1 MTQFIAVAGL
11 AVLDIVV
18 GLAASTITVATGITM
33 ASGLITSFSEPLIL
47 VVCLLTINRKWAAI
61 LFMAI
66 VSVLALPFVYAG
78 PPGFLPKIPI
88 ILILGV
94 ICEVL
99 YQILKRVNVWLCA
112 IMIGGVLCLWYVFAV
127 AAVARFLSIPG
138 LDNFIR
144 VMPLIPMVVRATYS

>member
-1 MTQFIAVAGL
+1 
-11 AVLDIVV
+11 
-18 GLAASTITVATGITM
+18 
-33 ASGLITSFSEPLIL
+33 
-47 VVCLLTINRKWAAI
+47 
-61 LFMAI
+61 MAI

-112 IMIGGVLCLWYVFAV
+112 IMIGGVLCLWYIFAV
-127 AAVARFLSIPG
+127 VAVARFLSIPG

-144 VMPLIPMVVRATYS
+144 IMPLTPMVLVVFTSGGIGGALGVLVYNRIRSTAIVTRINKSR